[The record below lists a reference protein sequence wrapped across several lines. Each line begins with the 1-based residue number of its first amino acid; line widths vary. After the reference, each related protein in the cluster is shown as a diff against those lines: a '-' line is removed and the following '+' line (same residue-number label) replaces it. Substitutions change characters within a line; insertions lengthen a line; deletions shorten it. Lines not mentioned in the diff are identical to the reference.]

1 MNFPKLKYQVE
12 LFSKLCNVISHLSQ
26 QSVLQCL
33 HFLTDVFFTVS
44 DSGAHMVWQHLRDE
58 SGNKM
63 NAATKVCTNFLFSCF
78 VVYCV

>member
-1 MNFPKLKYQVE
+1 MLSLIYPNN
-12 LFSKLCNVISHLSQ
+12 LCYCV
-26 QSVLQCL
+26 L

-63 NAATKVCTNFLFSCF
+63 NAATKVCTYFALLCIVCNDDSLFYSIFMNFN
-78 VVYCV
+78 